1 MSDRTA
7 LAADYDACRPRLIR
21 EAYALLGSH
30 TEAEDVVAECWL
42 RLAAADARE
51 PVRDVE
57 GWAVVAVARGALDAL
72 RSARIR
78 RETYVGP
85 WLPEPLLTRT
95 APDPAD
101 RVTLDESVSFALLVV
116 LESLSPAER
125 TAWVLHDLFRLEFT
139 EVAAVVGRSPAAVRQ
154 LAARAR
160 RHVAAGTP
168 RREVPRAEHDAAV
181 AAFMAA
187 AAGGDLAALTAVLD
201 PRATLTSDGG
211 GEVIA
216 ARRQVRGAEAVAQFV
231 LRTTARIRPA
241 ETVLPV
247 QVNGQPG
254 LAVLDGGRVRL
265 VVALTVDGPR
275 ITRIDL
281 VLAPAKLAG
290 CAVPGG
296 PGGTAGG

>member
-1 MSDRTA
+1 
-7 LAADYDACRPRLIR
+7 
-21 EAYALLGSH
+21 
-30 TEAEDVVAECWL
+30 
-42 RLAAADARE
+42 
-51 PVRDVE
+51 
-57 GWAVVAVARGALDAL
+57 
-72 RSARIR
+72 
-78 RETYVGP
+78 
-85 WLPEPLLTRT
+85 
-95 APDPAD
+95 
-101 RVTLDESVSFALLVV
+101 
-116 LESLSPAER
+116 
-125 TAWVLHDLFRLEFT
+125 
-139 EVAAVVGRSPAAVRQ
+139 
-154 LAARAR
+154 
-160 RHVAAGTP
+160 
-168 RREVPRAEHDAAV
+168 
-181 AAFMAA
+181 MAA

-231 LRTTARIRPA
+231 LRTAARIRPA

-290 CAVPGG
+290 CVVPGG
-296 PGGTAGG
+296 PGDAAGG